1 MKISQIKRMLALLL
15 CVMLFGTSLTS
26 YASFGNMDATD
37 EGELDKYPIDEPYE
51 YPVVPGTD
59 EWKAL
64 DNNIDKLR
72 VCMIPEDILRRMTTE
87 ALLES
92 LLSYPMMVNMF
103 VWEVPQKGYEYI
115 LRNFNGLQE
124 LVERE
129 DFGDVLD
136 AYSRE
141 SISVYSSMD
150 EGEVNIAE
158 EALGIIA
165 FYQEHPITQLVTMN
179 PLILS
184 PTALGTEATV
194 YTPNGTAVIAWYNIT
209 YSEWGAEA
217 TEYLL
222 NKKAQK
228 YAELYPNAVL
238 ISPRSASYNCHSYAW
253 FSNGSPSNY
262 WIHDMRAYVEDD
274 SYVQVAP
281 PYMGG
286 EIVLYMDNNLSAENA
301 YTHSAIFV
309 DSASSTYI
317 SKWGYHAAYR
327 HALYDCPFYEDATH
341 FTYWRR

>member
-72 VCMIPEDILRRMTTE
+72 VCMIPEDILSRMTTE

-115 LRNFNGLQE
+115 LRNFNGMQE

-150 EGEVNIAE
+150 EGEVEIAE
-158 EALGIIA
+158 KALEIIA
-165 FYQEHPITQLVTMN
+165 FYQEHPITQNITMN
-179 PLILS
+179 PFVVDLNS
-184 PTALGTEATV
+184 LGTQATL
-194 YTPNGTAVIAWYNIT
+194 YTPNGTAVIAWEGIT
-209 YSEWGAEA
+209 YSEWGSYITETLLDNIAED
-217 TEYLL
+217 
-222 NKKAQK
+222 
-228 YAELYPNAVL
+228 YAERYPNATL
-238 ISPRSASYNCHSYAW
+238 IYSRDPSYNCHSFAW
-253 FSNGSPSNY
+253 YSHGVPTIY

-286 EIVLYMDNNLSAENA
+286 EIVLYMESGLTNENA
-301 YTHSAIFV
+301 YQHSAILI

-317 SKWGYHAAYR
+317 SKWGYHAVYR
-327 HALYDCPFYEDATH
+327 HALYDCPYYEDATH